1 MEEIDYSNEVWKD
14 IPDYEGCYQVSDLG
28 RVKNLRRQVS
38 HTSKYWHEV
47 TEKTISERIL
57 KPQTDKGGYQH
68 VRLSRDGE
76 IKLFK
81 VHTLVA
87 MAFMDYDPTDFDIE
101 DAMSL
106 CVVHINEDRSDN
118 RLINLEIVPRL
129 EVILKSKGKM

>member
-1 MEEIDYSNEVWKD
+1 MSIEIWKD
-14 IPDYEGCYQVSDLG
+14 VPDYEGCYQVSDLG
-28 RVKNLRRQVS
+28 RVKNLKRQVS
-38 HTSKYWHEV
+38 HTSKYLHEV
-47 TEKTISERIL
+47 TEKTIKERIL
-57 KPQTDKGGYQH
+57 KPQKDKGGYCH

-76 IKLFK
+76 VKLFK

-101 DAMSL
+101 DSMSL

-129 EVILKSKGKM
+129 QVILNSKGKM

>member
-38 HTSKYWHEV
+38 HTSKYLHEV

-57 KPQTDKGGYQH
+57 KPQTDKQGNLH

-76 IKLFK
+76 VHLFK
-81 VHTLVA
+81 VHTLVRHG
-87 MAFMDYDPTDFDIE
+87 FSRI
-101 DAMSL
+101 
-106 CVVHINEDRSDN
+106 
-118 RLINLEIVPRL
+118 
-129 EVILKSKGKM
+129 